1 MTINCY
7 FLTMTKSLTIA
18 LVGYD
23 GFQLLDVTGP
33 AAVFAAAN
41 RELDRNVYK
50 VEVLSPSGGA
60 VTSDSGVTLQTRAM
74 ARLPQGRIDTLLIA
88 GAEEAALRAVIA
100 NETVRRWVPQRAAK
114 ARRIGSV
121 CSGTFV
127 LASLGLIDGRRVATH
142 WEACTPLAAL
152 YPGITVD
159 PEALYVVDGKVW
171 TSAGVTTG
179 IDMALAMVEA
189 DVGADIA
196 NAIARRLVLY
206 ARRPGYQ
213 SQFSPLLNARIE
225 ADSPFADLIG
235 WMQNNLEQPLDVPT
249 LAARAGLGERN
260 FYRRFLAATGSSP
273 AHFVEALRL
282 EAARTLVDGDLPLK
296 GVAARVGLSPIRL
309 NQAFERRFGVAP
321 RLFRDMHR
329 RTPVPPANR
338 SDVRSSR

>member
-1 MTINCY
+1 MP
-7 FLTMTKSLTIA
+7 KPLTIA
-18 LVGYD
+18 LLAYD

-41 RELDRNVYK
+41 HERERTVYK
-50 VEVLSPSGGA
+50 VEVLSPAGGA
-60 VTSDSGVTLQTRAM
+60 VASDSGVTLQTRAM
-74 ARLPQGRIDTLLIA
+74 ARMPAGPIDTVLIA
-88 GAEEAALRAVIA
+88 GAEANALRAVIA
-100 NETVRRWVPQRAAK
+100 DPAVRRWVPRRAAK
-114 ARRIGSV
+114 ARRVGSV

-127 LASLGLIDGRRVATH
+127 LAALGLIDGRRVATH
-142 WEACTPLAAL
+142 WEACAALAAM

-189 DVGADIA
+189 DCGAEVA

-213 SQFSPLLNARIE
+213 SQFSPLLNARIQAE
-225 ADSPFADLIG
+225 SPFADLID
-235 WMQNNLEQPLDVPT
+235 WMQNHLDRPLDVPT

-296 GVAARVGLSPIRL
+296 GVAARVGLTPIRL
-309 NQAFERRFGVAP
+309 NHAFERRFGVAP

-329 RTPVPPANR
+329 TKRTVSPNPA
-338 SDVRSSR
+338 DARSSR